1 MNHPYCWYWNG
12 VENWLNQEDNKLRNL
27 EKDSDACI
35 LEAEVDN
42 FKLEKV
48 IAWDNKTEKTFK
60 SKSTTALLLAFWKSL
75 EMSSQTIAEVAL
87 RPRS

>member
-1 MNHPYCWYWNG
+1 M
-12 VENWLNQEDNKLRNL
+12 ENWLNQEDNKLRNL

-42 FKLEKV
+42 FELEKV

-60 SKSTTALLLAFWKSL
+60 SKSATGWIFRKWFKNFWKL
-75 EMSSQTIAEVAL
+75 
-87 RPRS
+87 

>member
-1 MNHPYCWYWNG
+1 MNLPYCWYLNG

-48 IAWDNKTEKTFK
+48 IAWGNKTEKTFK
-60 SKSTTALLLAFWKSL
+60 SKSATGEFSGL
-75 EMSSQTIAEVAL
+75 VAIDWQVWHQAQGI
-87 RPRS
+87 PPGK